1 MQNEKWLLGMDDK
14 FGVKAW
20 KFFDLLKRARP
31 IQRNPVNGKSVTKI
45 IKNPVKGKSARLR

>member
-1 MQNEKWLLGMDDK
+1 VQNEKWLLGMDDK